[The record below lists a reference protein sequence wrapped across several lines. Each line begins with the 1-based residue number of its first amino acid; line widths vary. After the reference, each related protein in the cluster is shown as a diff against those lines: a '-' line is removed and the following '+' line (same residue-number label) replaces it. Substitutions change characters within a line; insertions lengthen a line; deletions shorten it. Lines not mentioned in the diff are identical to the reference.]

1 MNINLQNIETLYP
14 RVQGYLPQEYKSI
27 MQSSYTL
34 FQKAIN
40 ETQEN
45 EQEKEAK
52 EYFVSLFIAKLNE
65 VLAGVDY
72 SNLPPQEKKIIRT
85 QVQNLIDRL
94 KSFQFEATQVAGSF
108 SLNGIPQTKIVGKY
122 SLNGLGGIEDNKKD
136 AWRISSEEYA
146 QNRKFLEKTMGWGG
160 ITYHNGILKS
170 MGMPHSYYDLAIA
183 RNPKTAYEYAKKAHP
198 VLVFQALM
206 KGEKVPEKVLHEYP
220 QMEIAIKLKKL
231 KF

>member
-72 SNLPPQEKKIIRT
+72 SNISQQAKSAIKSE
-85 QVQNLIDRL
+85 VQNLINKL
-94 KSFQFEATQVAGSF
+94 KSFQFESAQVTGSY
-108 SLNGIPQTKIVGKY
+108 SLNGIPQTRVIGKY
-122 SLNGLGGIEDNKKD
+122 SLGALPINK
-136 AWRISSEEYA
+136 AES
-146 QNRKFLEKTMGWGG
+146 L
-160 ITYHNGILKS
+160 
-170 MGMPHSYYDLAIA
+170 
-183 RNPKTAYEYAKKAHP
+183 
-198 VLVFQALM
+198 
-206 KGEKVPEKVLHEYP
+206 
-220 QMEIAIKLKKL
+220 IKRLKKL